1 MSKNKTMTINNRNC
15 KVDFTT
21 NRIFVSRKFLENSQK
36 IYSEE
41 FRTMIELQ
49 KIAAEQIVALIA
61 DRPLSYE
68 DEFYDEREE
77 IRWQYRSAA
86 WVDEYYYAY
95 GIH

>member
-1 MSKNKTMTINNRNC
+1 M
-15 KVDFTT
+15 
-21 NRIFVSRKFLENSQK
+21 RIIVSF
-36 IYSEE
+36 IY
-41 FRTMIELQ
+41 M
-49 KIAAEQIVALIA
+49 ADNADAEQIAALIA

-86 WVDEYYYAY
+86 WSEEFYYAY

>member
-1 MSKNKTMTINNRNC
+1 MSTVSLIY
-15 KVDFTT
+15 TT
-21 NRIFVSRKFLENSQK
+21 D
-36 IYSEE
+36 
-41 FRTMIELQ
+41 
-49 KIAAEQIVALIA
+49 IAAEQIAALIAALIA

-86 WVDEYYYAY
+86 WSEEFYYAY

>member
-1 MSKNKTMTINNRNC
+1 MADNA
-15 KVDFTT
+15 D
-21 NRIFVSRKFLENSQK
+21 
-36 IYSEE
+36 
-41 FRTMIELQ
+41 
-49 KIAAEQIVALIA
+49 AEQIAALIA

-86 WVDEYYYAY
+86 WSEEFYYAY